1 MNSCFRSMRFFSL
14 FALFQYVSSS
24 SDWDYTDE
32 KTGFNAKFSAKKNYL
47 KLTYGEC
54 ILLFK
59 SLSSEEIKKLENVS
73 KDYFL
78 DKIQTIAPPLQKR
91 RPSNAINLFN
101 LFALATD
108 GSKEDP
114 WERSVCISR
123 DDIIGRS
130 YLGIAGGVY
139 IGNSKV
145 LPCVDP
151 VDPKGTVFSEY
162 IYNSG
167 ASVDG
172 EFDPFQSGEC
182 HKLDAHRLAYE
193 KPNTCSG
200 KESPK
205 GDTKC
210 LARCLLSSTANT
222 FCKSAG
228 YRRSK
233 LFQALQLPAAVG
245 QI

>member
-24 SDWDYTDE
+24 SAWDYTDE
-32 KTGFNAKFSAKKNYL
+32 KTGLNAEFSANENYL

-78 DKIQTIAPPLQKR
+78 KKIQTIAPPLQKR
-91 RPSNAINLFN
+91 RTSNAINLYN

-123 DDIIGRS
+123 EEDLSTSSVHTIT
-130 YLGIAGGVY
+130 GGVHEKRNDRLSCVNGDGKVSVVY
-139 IGNSKV
+139 IVDSKKS
-145 LPCVDP
+145 D
-151 VDPKGTVFSEY
+151 D
-162 IYNSG
+162 
-167 ASVDG
+167 
-172 EFDPFQSGEC
+172 EFDPFESKKCDTIDE
-182 HKLDAHRLAYE
+182 KDLAYNE
-193 KPNTCSG
+193 MSLCPPSGATKRQTKCSVRCLRMRAA
-200 KESPK
+200 KKFCQSAMIRKTRLFDAITSPK
-205 GDTKC
+205 T
-210 LARCLLSSTANT
+210 
-222 FCKSAG
+222 
-228 YRRSK
+228 
-233 LFQALQLPAAVG
+233 QVVG